1 MGKHITVDEPVLLE
15 SVPTQTIVNTSLEVP
30 LRPMEIYTI
39 LDELENGVAN
49 DPESLLYLM
58 LYLRSTL
65 RYAGLPDT
73 REEFEDEYYLPHPEN
88 EQYRRVTMWL
98 DADKEDK

>member
-1 MGKHITVDEPVLLE
+1 MGKQIVVDEPGVSE
-15 SVPTQTIVNTSLEVP
+15 SVPTQTIVNTSIEVP
-30 LRPMEIYTI
+30 LRPMEIYTL

-49 DPESLLYLM
+49 NPESLLDLM
-58 LYLRSTL
+58 LYLRSVL
-65 RYAGLPDT
+65 RYSGLPDT